1 MAFAKMP
8 FRVLLSAAKLLFIL
22 HHWALPSL
30 IFTSLSVS
38 ALNVQILAPG
48 FVNTPMPSTITL
60 CGPAF
65 ATGTEYLNSV
75 YNPTLNFTY
84 FYVYDLSYGNC
95 SSFTDETLHMVSQ
108 WMYQVRDPNSLTVIV
123 SPSCTYEPYLS
134 QIAAQWNI
142 LLITS
147 TQSDITIRDKHL
159 APTWVSTNIY
169 PAQHYGDA
177 MLNLIQANNWTS
189 VYVVEED
196 GPLQFYGLVGP
207 PVKRTFEA
215 NGVQLVYLK
224 YDGRKVPLNFTTL
237 LIEFNARS
245 RVMFF
250 FGPAESLRILL
261 IQAYSRKM
269 TTSEYVYV
277 AAISFIY
284 KRYGV
289 FTWNKGDKDDL
300 IVRMAYRSVLLF
312 TAIDLSQDR
321 SANLTSFTAR
331 WRDLYLS
338 DPFYRNQNLRDDPP
352 TPFLAA
358 TEAGLEMLGQVLDE
372 AITGVSSIDIWDG
385 ADLASA
391 FWGRTFNTTTGRVS
405 LDKYGDRLPFTSMSY
420 YDGTQFVVF
429 ARSRFD
435 SGSFQWENIRA
446 VDWHGSPNFPPNEP
460 YCGYGGDHLR
470 CTEKDESERRTT
482 EIAAVSVAAVAVCV
496 IILAACLTYHRWHHN
511 RGLHTQ
517 WFVLDPA
524 FLGKKTKSRRSDSLS
539 SLNSAARPF
548 DNTFIP

>member
-1 MAFAKMP
+1 
-8 FRVLLSAAKLLFIL
+8 
-22 HHWALPSL
+22 
-30 IFTSLSVS
+30 
-38 ALNVQILAPG
+38 
-48 FVNTPMPSTITL
+48 MPSTITL

-65 ATGTEYLNSV
+65 ATGTEYLTSV

-84 FYVYDLSYGNC
+84 FYVYD
-95 SSFTDETLHMVSQ
+95 FRMETAPVSR
-108 WMYQVRDPNSLTVIV
+108 MNPAHGV
-123 SPSCTYEPYLS
+123 SVDVSSCTYEPYLS

-261 IQAYSRKM
+261 
-269 TTSEYVYV
+269 VYV

-312 TAIDLSQDR
+312 TAIDLSQI
-321 SANLTSFTAR
+321 
-331 WRDLYLS
+331 DL
-338 DPFYRNQNLRDDPP
+338 R
-352 TPFLAA
+352 
-358 TEAGLEMLGQVLDE
+358 
-372 AITGVSSIDIWDG
+372 I
-385 ADLASA
+385 
-391 FWGRTFNTTTGRVS
+391 
-405 LDKYGDRLPFTSMSY
+405 
-420 YDGTQFVVF
+420 
-429 ARSRFD
+429 
-435 SGSFQWENIRA
+435 
-446 VDWHGSPNFPPNEP
+446 
-460 YCGYGGDHLR
+460 
-470 CTEKDESERRTT
+470 
-482 EIAAVSVAAVAVCV
+482 
-496 IILAACLTYHRWHHN
+496 
-511 RGLHTQ
+511 
-517 WFVLDPA
+517 
-524 FLGKKTKSRRSDSLS
+524 
-539 SLNSAARPF
+539 
-548 DNTFIP
+548 